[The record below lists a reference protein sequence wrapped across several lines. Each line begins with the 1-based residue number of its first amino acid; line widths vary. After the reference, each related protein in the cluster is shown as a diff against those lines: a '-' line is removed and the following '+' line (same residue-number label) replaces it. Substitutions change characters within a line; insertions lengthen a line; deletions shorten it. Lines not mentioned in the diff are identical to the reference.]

1 MLPGG
6 ARPAR
11 PLAVRARSSAR
22 RVVSKPGQAPQA
34 SRRPLGAHCCSG
46 CPPHRHPLVA
56 GRVPPPPTGTAT
68 RPRRPHAAHW
78 APTAVPGALH
88 TGTLSSL
95 GGSHRRPQALQPGP
109 AGLTPP
115 TGRPLLFRVP
125 STPARS
131 RRREY
136 PSQDSPPSTGI
147 TARHNLH
154 AHTRKTVAAQDTS
167 TPRPATASSMKRQM
181 S

>member
-11 PLAVRARSSAR
+11 PLAVRATSSAR

-46 CPPHRHPLVA
+46 CPPHRHALVA
-56 GRVPPPPTGTAT
+56 GSIPA
-68 RPRRPHAAHW
+68 RPR
-78 APTAVPGALH
+78 
-88 TGTLSSL
+88 
-95 GGSHRRPQALQPGP
+95 RRPQAPHPGP
-109 AGLTPP
+109 AGLAPP

-136 PSQDSPPSTGI
+136 PSQVPPPPTGTTTRPHRPHRGPQAPQPGPTGP
-147 TARHNLH
+147 TAAHRHRNQAYLH
-154 AHTRKTVAAQDTS
+154 AHTRKAVAAQDTS